1 MRNLLQYAEVTVQTE
16 PMVFPEYASTHETS
30 AGKKSSLS
38 YTFGFPFWFSKSP
51 HRFTERLEFR
61 LKIIIFLGRYEANP
75 LPHFIWSIFEWVVA
89 SPSTGKSITLSG
101 CNINSLIAWSLRGD
115 YIGVNT

>member
-1 MRNLLQYAEVTVQTE
+1 MRTLLQYAEVTVQTE

-51 HRFTERLEFR
+51 YRVYWTLRISFEDHYFPR
-61 LKIIIFLGRYEANP
+61 KIWGKPSCILFGLYLRESLQALQQENP
-75 LPHFIWSIFEWVVA
+75 LH
-89 SPSTGKSITLSG
+89 
-101 CNINSLIAWSLRGD
+101 
-115 YIGVNT
+115 

>member
-1 MRNLLQYAEVTVQTE
+1 MRTLLQYAEVTVQTE

-51 HRFTERLEFR
+51 YRVTERLEFR

-75 LPHFIWSIFEWVVA
+75 LAFYLAYIWGSRCKPFNKKIH
-89 SPSTGKSITLSG
+89 
-101 CNINSLIAWSLRGD
+101 
-115 YIGVNT
+115 YIKWL

>member
-1 MRNLLQYAEVTVQTE
+1 MRTLLQYAEVTVQTE

-51 HRFTERLEFR
+51 YRFTKPLEFR

-75 LPHFIWSIFEWVVA
+75 LAFYLVYIWVSRCKPFNWKIH
-89 SPSTGKSITLSG
+89 
-101 CNINSLIAWSLRGD
+101 
-115 YIGVNT
+115 YIKWL